1 MSTKEL
7 STASRVTV
15 NGLPRR
21 DLMYVALTL
30 RILPLEIRYDGISLV
45 VGWRRVLRLNSV
57 ESEVD

>member
-7 STASRVTV
+7 STASRVTA